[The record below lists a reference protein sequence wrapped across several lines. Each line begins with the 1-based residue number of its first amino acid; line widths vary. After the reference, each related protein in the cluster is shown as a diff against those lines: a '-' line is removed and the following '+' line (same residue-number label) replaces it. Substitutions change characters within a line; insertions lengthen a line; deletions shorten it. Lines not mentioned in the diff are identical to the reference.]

1 MAFIVLYGSDSLNM
15 ILPLVKI
22 LRLKMSAATQ
32 SNFYM
37 APLQGYTNP
46 FYRNAFSKV
55 YGGVLKY
62 FTPFIEEGVAFEKQV
77 QYELNSNLSQG
88 LNIVPQLVTTNPKFL
103 LMYAE
108 RMIALGFDE
117 INLNMGCPF
126 PMLVKRGLG
135 GGMLSDHKNIDALL
149 NAFFNAD
156 LPIALSIKMRS
167 GISTIEEG
175 KKVLNILNNYDINEV
190 IVHPRL
196 VNQKYS
202 GTVSFEH
209 FDWFYQNTNHQLCA
223 NGDINSSNDYSLWR
237 ERYSL
242 VKSFMVGRGLLSN
255 PFLINDLN
263 EVARDNQFEL
273 FKQFHQF
280 YYDLVVEHCINWN
293 QAFNY
298 LNSFW
303 YYPLNTSIEKKR
315 LYRRLKK
322 HNHSESYALWLAQ
335 VWAIFKT
342 N

>member
-1 MAFIVLYGSDSLNM
+1 
-15 ILPLVKI
+15 
-22 LRLKMSAATQ
+22 MSAATQ

-46 FYRNAFSKV
+46 FYRYAFSKV
-55 YGGVLKY
+55 YGNISKY
-62 FTPFIEEGVAFEKQV
+62 FTPFIEEGTSFEKQI
-77 QYELNSNLSQG
+77 QYELNPKFTQDISV
-88 LNIVPQLVTTNPKFL
+88 VPQLVTTDPKFL

-135 GGMLSDHKNIDALL
+135 GGMLKDHKVIDALL
-149 NAFFNAD
+149 NAFFNVE

-175 KKVLNILNNYDINEV
+175 KRVFSVLNNYDIKEV
-190 IVHPRL
+190 VVHPRL

-209 FDWFYQNTNHQLCA
+209 FDWFYKNTDHQMCA
-223 NGDINSSNDYSLWR
+223 NGDINSYDDYFQWR
-237 ERYSL
+237 ERYPD
-242 VKSFMVGRGLLSN
+242 VKSFMIGRGLLTN

-263 EVARDNQFEL
+263 EVVSDKQVDM
-273 FKQFHQF
+273 FKQFHQY

-303 YYPLNTSIEKKR
+303 YYPLNISVEKKR
-315 LYRRLKK
+315 LFRRLKK
-322 HNHSESYALWLAQ
+322 HNHAESYALWLAQ
-335 VWAIFKT
+335 VWATFKT